1 MLHLLL
7 AAAALV
13 AAPADDPQEK
23 TVSAATAAMTAGRP
37 EQALTTIE
45 PALAAYERQHA
56 GERRQVF
63 CGYSP
68 VETVAEMAAAAAA
81 KREAVALSSGWCDAL
96 FIKGYA
102 LADLR
107 RFAEAR
113 PVLERAVAMAP
124 FHAHFINELAYV
136 YQQQRDWQLSYDTYV
151 RARDATAYSDR
162 KRVTP
167 EKGRALRGMGF
178 ALIELGKWDEAEA
191 LFNESLV
198 LEPGNANALNELRY
212 IAQQRRRPRA

>member
-7 AAAALV
+7 AAVLAS
-13 AAPADDPQEK
+13 APADDPQAK
-23 TVSAATAAMTAGRP
+23 TVAAATEAMTAGRP

-45 PALAAYERQHA
+45 PALTAYERQYA
-56 GERRQVF
+56 GERRQLF
-63 CGYSP
+63 CTYSQT
-68 VETVAEMAAAAAA
+68 ETIAQMAGAAVA
-81 KREAVALSSGWCDAL
+81 KQDAVALVTSWCDAL

-102 LADLR
+102 LADLK

-113 PVLERAVAMAP
+113 PLLERAVAMAP
-124 FHAHFINELAYV
+124 LHAHFLNELGYV
-136 YQQQRDWQLSYDTYV
+136 YQQQRDWQRSYDTYV
-151 RARDATAYSDR
+151 RARDATAFSDKGR
-162 KRVTP
+162 TAR
-167 EKGRALRGMGF
+167 EKARALRGMGF

-198 LEPGNANALNELRY
+198 LEPDNPNALNELRY